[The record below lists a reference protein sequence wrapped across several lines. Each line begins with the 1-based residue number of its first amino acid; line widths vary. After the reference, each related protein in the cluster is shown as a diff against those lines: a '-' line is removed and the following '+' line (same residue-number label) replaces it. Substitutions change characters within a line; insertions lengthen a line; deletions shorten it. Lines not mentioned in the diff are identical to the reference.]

1 VTAEDQRVALAAL
14 DRVTG
19 PDSEWMALWAT
30 SPSGAALEERIASL
44 RQILT
49 A

>member
-19 PDSEWMALWAT
+19 TESEWMSLWAA
-30 SPSGAALEERIASL
+30 SPSQAALKERIESL
-44 RQILT
+44 RQIL
-49 A
+49 AA